1 MNYIKRH
8 IECEIF
14 MSSLFVGEDDD
25 ELGRTLQQANDA
37 ERISSSQKSE
47 EDPVSTL
54 EESNT
59 AICCTLP
66 LKFQQEIVED
76 MLLRDG
82 LLILGRGMGWKTI
95 AANLL
100 HALRLPI
107 QIQKGPGASKRSLI
121 MILNAKNDE
130 IQLLEEELTELQWIE
145 NASSEETGE
154 KDALSIIGGETTTA
168 DKRRR
173 IYDEGGVVS
182 VSARV
187 LAVDMLSGVVK
198 PEEITGLLILHAET
212 MRETSNEAF
221 IISLFRDENDWGFV
235 KAISDEPE
243 SFTGFTPLAT
253 SLKVLRVTNIFL
265 WPRFHVEVSSSLQAR
280 GRIAANDGRRSVTEI
295 NTKMTY
301 MMKKIQAAILACIEA
316 CLNELKR
323 HNGLLVTEYWD
334 MENLH
339 DRDFITRIRIA
350 LDSQWHRITYTSK
363 QLIYDLGTLKDFL
376 RILLSSDSL
385 RFYQVVQNVVDLN
398 VRPRSGAGVIASA
411 SMSPWLNLEEATTVI
426 SLARE
431 RALGTLRVE
440 KTITTVPDSDGIVDI
455 TSTDTTTQ
463 EIYNLEQQPK
473 WGQLGLLLDDIMHE
487 RAVLGNIHQPILIMC
502 SDLSTTRQLA
512 QILPLMKH
520 KTVNGRKVFS
530 SRKFMINQLND
541 YLAWKELSRLTKEL
555 TTELNVTE
563 EDGERKPE
571 ETDDIHTSKT
581 FSRGRGE
588 PISKRRRTRGASTVA
603 LVTRL
608 HAGSGL
614 NQVSDAPDLDP
625 RIVKNLKEEAD
636 EDVNVL
642 SDEAG
647 GFDVPEIID
656 VKDDEG
662 QGFEHI
668 NQIDQIVIEKY
679 RGHNND
685 FIQELS
691 PSHIIMYE
699 PNLPFIRA
707 VEIYQAINKDSPAKT
722 YFMYYGTSVEEQKHL
737 MQIKKEK
744 DAFTRLIREKANMGR
759 HYELPEDNNRFKLQ
773 RSDVVNTRIAGGA
786 NFRTEADEFRVV
798 VDIREFTS
806 SLPNI
811 LYRAGIK
818 VVPCMLTVGDY
829 IVTPKVCVERKAI
842 PDLIS
847 SFKSGRLYTQCEHM
861 FRHYE
866 LPTLLIEFDGTK
878 SFSFEPFADIRP
890 KKGTAPSETATKLL
904 KQDIQSKL
912 MMLLLAFPKLK
923 IIWSFSPYETAQIF
937 MEIKSKQEEPDIDS
951 AISKGLNQ
959 SLKTEKGEPPVFNEN
974 AIDLIQNIP
983 GINNANY
990 YSIINKF
997 KNIET
1002 LVNLSEQDL
1011 VETIGQE
1018 NGTKAYRFIHK
1029 SIR

>member
-1 MNYIKRH
+1 
-8 IECEIF
+8 
-14 MSSLFVGEDDD
+14 MSSLFVGEDD
-25 ELGRTLQQANDA
+25 ELGQTLLQAN
-37 ERISSSQKSE
+37 EVQ
-47 EDPVSTL
+47 
-54 EESNT
+54 EESTSEGLNHNLPQSSVSDDVDEEVT
-59 AICCTLP
+59 EVCCTLP

-82 LLILGRGMGWKTI
+82 LLILGRGLGWKTI

-100 HALRLPI
+100 HALCSPI
-107 QIQKGPGASKRSLI
+107 LLQKGPGVAPKRSLI
-121 MILNAKNDE
+121 MVLNAREGE
-130 IQLLEEELTELQWIE
+130 ILLLEEELTELQWID
-145 NASSEETGE
+145 NATKLELSDDEALTVIRGE
-154 KDALSIIGGETTTA
+154 ATTA

-173 IYDEGGVVS
+173 LYDKGGVVS
-182 VSARV
+182 VTSRV
-187 LAVDMLSGVVK
+187 LAVDMLSGVIK
-198 PEEITGLLILHAET
+198 CNEITGLLIVHAET
-212 MRETSNEAF
+212 MKEASNESF
-221 IISLFRDENDWGFV
+221 IVNLYRDENDWGFV

-253 SLKVLRVTNIFL
+253 SLKVLRLTNVFL

-280 GRIAANDGRRSVTEI
+280 KKGSKDDRRSVIEI
-295 NTKMTY
+295 NTKMSY
-301 MMKKIQAAILACIEA
+301 KMKKIQAAILACIEA

-323 HNGLLVTEYWD
+323 HNGLLATEYWD
-334 MENLH
+334 MENVH
-339 DRDFITRIRIA
+339 DRDFVPRIRMA

-376 RILLSSDSL
+376 KHLLSSDSL
-385 RFYQVVQNVVDLN
+385 KFYQTVQNIIDLN
-398 VRPRSGAGVIASA
+398 VKSKTGTGALSTTTI
-411 SMSPWLNLEEATTVI
+411 SPWLNLEEATTII
-426 SLARE
+426 SFAKE
-431 RALGTLRVE
+431 RALGKLRIERSKTTLE
-440 KTITTVPDSDGIVDI
+440 EQDESLEELTPGHI
-455 TSTDTTTQ
+455 STH
-463 EIYNLEQQPK
+463 EEYNLELQPK

-487 RAVLGNIHQPILIMC
+487 KAILGNVQQPILIMC

-512 QILPLMKH
+512 QLLPILELKD
-520 KTVNGRKVFS
+520 NGGRKIFS
-530 SRKFMINQLND
+530 ARKYMIRRLND
-541 YLAWKELSRLTKEL
+541 YLAWKELSRLTKQIN
-555 TTELNVTE
+555 TELEVKE
-563 EDGERKPE
+563 EDTDSKED
-571 ETDDIHTSKT
+571 DDIYTSKT

-608 HAGSGL
+608 HSSAGL
-614 NQVSDAPDLDP
+614 NQISEAPDLDP
-625 RIVKNLKEEAD
+625 VIVDNLKREVSD
-636 EDVNVL
+636 EDVL
-642 SDEAG
+642 ESG
-647 GFDVPEIID
+647 GFEVNDEIY
-656 VKDDEG
+656 VDENST
-662 QGFEHI
+662 QRQEIEHI
-668 NQIDQIVIEKY
+668 SQMDQIVIENY
-679 RGHNND
+679 HGNNND

-707 VEIYQAINKDSPAKT
+707 VEIYQAINKDTPAKT

-744 DAFTRLIREKANMGR
+744 DAFTRLIREKANLGR
-759 HYELPEDNNRFKLQ
+759 HYETAEDNNKFRLQ

-786 NFRTEADEFRVV
+786 NFRTESDEFRVI

-806 SLPNI
+806 SLPGI

-818 VVPCMLTVGDY
+818 VVPCMLTIGDY

-866 LPTLLIEFDGTK
+866 LPTLLIEFDGSK

-890 KKGTAPSETATKLL
+890 QKGNAPNAIATKLL

-937 MEIKSKQEEPDIDS
+937 LEIKSKQEEPDIDS
-951 AISKGLNQ
+951 AISKGVNQ
-959 SLKTEKGEPPVFNEN
+959 SLTTEKGEPPVFNED

-990 YSIINKF
+990 YSVINRF
-997 KNIET
+997 KSIET
-1002 LVNLSEQDL
+1002 LVSLTEDEL
-1011 VETIGQE
+1011 VETLGQE
-1018 NGTKAYRFIHK
+1018 NGIKAYRFIHR
-1029 SIR
+1029 SLR